1 MHISTKCSIAVHC
14 LVFINEYGGGR
25 RVTSEL
31 LSLSTGCNPV
41 VVRGI
46 MSSLKKAGIIS
57 VKSGRGGAEIS
68 CPLDQ
73 ISLYRVCMA
82 VEPDALDKLIGIHSA
97 PSPFCPVGRNIHG
110 VLDASYEKIRGD
122 LRASLQSTTLK
133 EIVEDYR
140 RRVSQ

>member
-57 VKSGRGGAEIS
+57 VKSGRGGAEIGCS
-68 CPLDQ
+68 LDQ

-82 VEPDALDKLIGIHSA
+82 VEPGALDKLIGIHSA
-97 PSPFCPVGRNIHG
+97 PSPCCPVGRNIHG

-122 LRASLQSTTLK
+122 LAASLQSTTLK

>member
-46 MSSLKKAGIIS
+46 MSALKKAGIIS
-57 VKSGRGGAEIS
+57 VKSGRGGAEIGCS
-68 CPLDQ
+68 LDQ

-82 VEPDALDKLIGIHSA
+82 VEPGAHRRPSA
-97 PSPFCPVGRNIHG
+97 RLEEI
-110 VLDASYEKIRGD
+110 
-122 LRASLQSTTLK
+122 STEFWTRLTRRSG
-133 EIVEDYR
+133 EIW
-140 RRVSQ
+140 QQACNPQP